1 MTIVTK
7 EAVRREVERITK
19 ANYGFEPDEIHI
31 LAAASLCLPIEAV
44 QQVMAEASN

>member
-7 EAVRREVERITK
+7 DAVRREVQRITEQ
-19 ANYGFEPDEIHI
+19 NYGFEQAEIHI
-31 LAAASLCLPIEAV
+31 LAAASLCLPVEAV